1 MKLDL
6 NVVHSK
12 PDMFAN
18 FKSYLYLLYIGQF
31 ILYHLTMSAKAAY
44 EEWLNSQKFKEDFQD
59 FNTPE
64 QIPELIN
71 QQSMIYIGLAI
82 VLVLLRLSIGLFN
95 WFSKYLYFK
104 AKRQQTFVHSLYYTF
119 LYQSGSGKIFVK

>member
-31 ILYHLTMSAKAAY
+31 ILYHSTMSAKAAY
-44 EEWLNSQKFKEDFQD
+44 EEWLNSQNFKEDF
-59 FNTPE
+59 NAPE
-64 QIPELIN
+64 QVPDLIS
-71 QQSMIYIGLAI
+71 QQNKIYIGLVI
-82 VLVLLRLSIGLFN
+82 LLLVFRLFVGLFN

-104 AKRQQTFVHSLYYTF
+104 AKRQQSLVHSLYYTF

>member
-44 EEWLNSQKFKEDFQD
+44 EEWLNSQKFKEDF
-59 FNTPE
+59 NAPE
-64 QIPELIN
+64 QVPDLIN
-71 QQSMIYIGLAI
+71 QQNMIYILYIGLVI
-82 VLVLLRLSIGLFN
+82 GLVLLRLSIGLFN

>member
-44 EEWLNSQKFKEDFQD
+44 EELLNSQKFKEDFQD